1 MGDSQITSAEASLN
15 FDTTAFYTNWIQV
28 IPKSQ
33 IAFRKNGGKGYLKL
47 VRSSC

>member
-28 IPKSQ
+28 IPKPKL
-33 IAFRKNGGKGYLKL
+33 RLGKTVARELTL

>member
-28 IPKSQ
+28 IPKPKL
-33 IAFRKNGGKGYLKL
+33 RLGKRRQGI
-47 VRSSC
+47 